1 MIDTHSHLYDEA
13 FRNDFPQALERAV
26 AAGVEHLIFPG
37 IDSSVHE
44 RMMECAAASGGR
56 VSVAVG
62 LHPTSVDDNW
72 KRELDFVEARLAE
85 GGWAAIGEI
94 GLDRHWSDKYIR
106 EQVEVFRQQ
115 MLWAAEAHLPVI
127 IHVRDAHDTV
137 FGVLDGLAEAGVPMR
152 GIFHAFSGS
161 IETYR
166 RIRTYGDFRIGIGG
180 VVTYKNAGIAATVR
194 DIPLEQIVLETD
206 SPWLTPVPHRGE
218 RNESSYIRL
227 VAEKIAT
234 LQNIPVEAVDRVTTE
249 GAKELFN
256 LTNLS

>member
-13 FRNDFPQALERAV
+13 FKDDFPQALERAV

-44 RMMECAAASGGR
+44 RMTECAAASGGR
-56 VSVAVG
+56 ASVAVG

-85 GGWAAIGEI
+85 GGWTAVGEI
-94 GLDRHWSDKYIR
+94 GLDRHWSDTYIR

-115 MLWAAEAHLPVI
+115 MIWAAEAGLPVI

-137 FGVLDGLAEAGVPMR
+137 FEVLDSLAEAGVAMK
-152 GIFHAFSGS
+152 GVFHAFSGS

-166 RIRTYGDFRIGIGG
+166 RIRSYGDFRIGIGG
-180 VVTYKNAGIAATVR
+180 VVTYKNAGIAATVQE
-194 DIPLEQIVLETD
+194 IPLEEILLETD
-206 SPWLTPVPHRGE
+206 SPWLTPVPHRGQ
-218 RNESSYIRL
+218 RNESSYLRL
-227 VAEKIAT
+227 IAEKIAI
-234 LQNIPVEAVDRVTTE
+234 LQGIPVGTVDAVTTR
-249 GAKELFN
+249 GARELFN
-256 LTNLS
+256 LTTKA

>member
-1 MIDTHSHLYDEA
+1 
-13 FRNDFPQALERAV
+13 
-26 AAGVEHLIFPG
+26 
-37 IDSSVHE
+37 
-44 RMMECAAASGGR
+44 
-56 VSVAVG
+56 
-62 LHPTSVDDNW
+62 
-72 KRELDFVEARLAE
+72 
-85 GGWAAIGEI
+85 
-94 GLDRHWSDKYIR
+94 
-106 EQVEVFRQQ
+106 

-152 GIFHAFSGS
+152 GVFHAFSGS

-234 LQNIPVEAVDRVTTE
+234 IQNIPVETVDRVTTE